1 MAKWPELEDDD
12 ERMVAAFMAR
22 VAALP
27 AANVTLPDP
36 MPLWWKGQLVRRWEA
51 ERQAQQ
57 PLDVMERVEI
67 AAGLAAAA
75 GLLLW
80 VTPNVVRFVTDP
92 LRQLL
97 G

>member
-1 MAKWPELEDDD
+1 MADWTDVSDED
-12 ERMVAAFMAR
+12 ERAAAAFMAR

-27 AANVTLPDP
+27 GPAALRNPSH
-36 MPLWWKGQLVRRWEA
+36 LWWKGQLVRRWDA

-80 VTPNVVRFVTDP
+80 IVPTVTRIITAPFMA
-92 LRQLL
+92 LL

>member
-1 MAKWPELEDDD
+1 MGKWFELEDDD
-12 ERMVAAFMAR
+12 ARMVAAFMTR
-22 VAALP
+22 VASLP
-27 AANVTLPDP
+27 VNSRLRNP
-36 MPLWWKGQLVRRWEA
+36 MQLWWKGQLVRRWEA
-51 ERQAQQ
+51 ERQVQR
-57 PLDVMERVEI
+57 PLEVMERVEI

-80 VTPNVVRFVTDP
+80 VTPNVGRFVMEP

>member
-1 MAKWPELEDDD
+1 MADWTDLSEED
-12 ERMVAAFMAR
+12 ERASAAFMAR
-22 VAALP
+22 VASLP
-27 AANVTLPDP
+27 TPASLRDASH
-36 MPLWWKGQLVRRWEA
+36 LWWKGQLVRRWDA

-67 AAGLAAAA
+67 VAGLAAAA

-80 VTPNVVRFVTDP
+80 IVPTVTRIITSPF
-92 LRQLL
+92 LGLL